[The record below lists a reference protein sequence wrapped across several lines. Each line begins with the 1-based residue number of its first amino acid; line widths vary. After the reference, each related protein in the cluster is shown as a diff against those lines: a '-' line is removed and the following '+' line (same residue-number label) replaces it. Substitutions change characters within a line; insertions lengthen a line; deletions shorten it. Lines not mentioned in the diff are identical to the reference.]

1 MISLYEM
8 TNDFKTLFDS
18 LDAIMENDD
27 PELDT
32 EEMSQAWFDTLEGM
46 ELDIEEKAANVAVYI
61 KGTLAEAEALKAE
74 RDKLSARI
82 KAKQNAAERM
92 KQYLLD
98 NMRKLSRNK
107 IETSRAVISVRNNAE
122 SVNITDEGELIDW
135 AQGNHDEYLRY
146 KDPEINKTAI
156 KKALQQGEDIPGCR
170 LERTQS
176 VTIK

>member
-32 EEMSQAWFDTLEGM
+32 EEMSQAWFDTLDGM
-46 ELDIEEKAANVAVYI
+46 ETEIEEKAANVAVYI

-92 KQYLLD
+92 KHYLLD
-98 NMRKLSRNK
+98 SMQKMSRNK
-107 IETSRAVISVRNNAE
+107 IETSRAVISLRSSAE
-122 SVNITDEGELIDW
+122 RVNITDEGGLIDW
-135 AQGNHDEYLRY
+135 AKDDHDEFLRY
-146 KDPEINKTAI
+146 KSPEIDKTAV
-156 KKALQQGEDIPGCR
+156 KKALQRGEDIPGCR

-176 VTIK
+176 VIIK